1 LTIFPWHAPL
11 MDFWDSGPKFQ
22 KFKNATKDASEIS
35 TKIKV
40 RPLGVLNLSFKFE
53 ENPSVIKSFRGV

>member
-1 LTIFPWHAPL
+1 
-11 MDFWDSGPKFQ
+11 MDFCDSGPKFQ

-40 RPLGVLNLSFKFE
+40 RPLGVLNLSLKFQTNHE
-53 ENPSVIKSFRGV
+53 GKPLIRGL